1 MTTIFKLTS
10 CGSPVNDAEVGACG
24 KVGPMERTTG
34 PGRKGRDEIWT
45 CLFLLA
51 LSLWQSAHLCAPPSA
66 ASVPA
71 WESAEG
77 AGWMMSSTAVDFSAN
92 SRTQKDVFPS
102 RLPSQTSQPSPI
114 NHQPSARVNPPSF
127 AIPTPITLFACNH
140 LWPPTRAT
148 FDKFN
153 HHNYAAHRFPV
164 WDGHC
169 PRLSP
174 CSSGRSFAHR

>member
-51 LSLWQSAHLCAPPSA
+51 LSLWQSARLCAPPSA

-114 NHQPSARVNPPSF
+114 NHQPSTINRSSAALSSFIVTISDCQNNSPFTIHNSELISIFVASLTPNMFVGAR
-127 AIPTPITLFACNH
+127 
-140 LWPPTRAT
+140 
-148 FDKFN
+148 
-153 HHNYAAHRFPV
+153 
-164 WDGHC
+164 
-169 PRLSP
+169 
-174 CSSGRSFAHR
+174 